1 MVVLEVAVRA
11 VDVVQMLRM
20 DNRGVPATGAVD
32 VHVPR
37 MGLVDLVRA
46 IGAILDQPARPV
58 VEVAVVQEVAVVSVT
73 DDRVAAGFV
82 VNVRVI
88 GLAARARCHDPILGL
103 PSNRLRPGR
112 RAETAA

>member
-1 MVVLEVAVRA
+1 MVVLVVAVLA
-11 VDVVQMLRM
+11 VDVVQVLGV
-20 DNRGVPATGAVD
+20 DNRRVPAIWAVD

-37 MGLVDLVRA
+37 MRFVDLVRA
-46 IGAILDQPARPV
+46 IGAILDQAAGLV

-88 GLAARARCHDPILGL
+88 GLAARARCHDHILGL
-103 PSNRLRPGR
+103 PSNRPSQI
-112 RAETAA
+112 RAAS